1 MDPIRNSGPKTNK
14 LNNISKVLII
24 IAYLLINIKMGKR
37 IIKINE
43 RQLNK
48 IVKRVLSESYEGGII
63 QQGDDSC
70 EIRCKRKLAKNGSN
84 GDVVKYI
91 QHLLAAN
98 GFNQK
103 YAGGGMGGD
112 CYDSPTACDG
122 KYRRHTKD
130 AVMEF
135 QRKYGLTPD
144 GVVGYD
150 TLKKMC
156 DVFKPKPGTI
166 INSVEAW
173 EALCK
178 DCNCQDDY
186 IDDYQ
191 DDYIDDYID
200 DDQQIGVDIDCDDLR
215 DCVDKY
221 IFGRTKPDFDN
232 FLTCLYKG
240 DPNKKDKSK
249 GDMDEKDWG
258 ELEMD
263 GFIEECAWYIKSNA
277 LSSGRKYVREC
288 PDQVDCMPGPGKGMR
303 FCNSKFLQAC
313 KSKGC
318 TKVTY

>member
-1 MDPIRNSGPKTNK
+1 
-14 LNNISKVLII
+14 
-24 IAYLLINIKMGKR
+24 MGKR

-112 CYDSPTACDG
+112 CYDFPTACDG

-135 QRKYGLTPD
+135 QRKYRLTPD
-144 GVVGYD
+144 GVVGYN

-156 DVFKPKPGTI
+156 EVFKPKSGTI
-166 INSVEAW
+166 IESVKAW
-173 EALCK
+173 ESLCK

-186 IDDYQ
+186 QYDQENDYQ
-191 DDYIDDYID
+191 DDFD
-200 DDQQIGVDIDCDDLR
+200 DIDVYNPINRVECDTLKS
-215 DCVDKY
+215 CVYKY
-221 IFGRTKPDFDN
+221 
-232 FLTCLYKG
+232 LYKTAPDIKG
-240 DPNKKDKSK
+240 FMRCTGLTDSDLPIPPKKGCISDDGRSLCDIVPKPIPPGMAGTAVMGYYYDPVK
-249 GDMDEKDWG
+249 GKCVTRTMGGGPFSQMEK
-258 ELEMD
+258 
-263 GFIEECAWYIKSNA
+263 C
-277 LSSGRKYVREC
+277 REC
-288 PDQVDCMPGPGKGMR
+288 CERK
-303 FCNSKFLQAC
+303 
-313 KSKGC
+313 
-318 TKVTY
+318 

>member
-1 MDPIRNSGPKTNK
+1 MARKKIIRLTEND
-14 LNNISKVLII
+14 LNRIVKKV
-24 IAYLLINIKMGKR
+24 
-37 IIKINE
+37 INE
-43 RQLNK
+43 A
-48 IVKRVLSESYEGGII
+48 YEGGII
-63 QQGDDSC
+63 QKGDDSC

-103 YAGGGMGGD
+103 YAGGGMGGG

-150 TLKKMC
+150 TLMKMC
-156 DVFKPKPGTI
+156 EVFKPKPGTI

-173 EALCK
+173 ESLCK

-186 IDDYQ
+186 QDDYQ
-191 DDYIDDYID
+191 DYYQD

-215 DCVDKY
+215 NCVDKY
-221 IFGRTKPDFDN
+221 IFGGTKPDMSGFIS
-232 FLTCLYKG
+232 CYY
-240 DPNKKDKSK
+240 KKDIPVGGDKYFCSK
-249 GDMDEKDWG
+249 CEEMFPTKYVNLMPYPGKNEEAEEKRALG
-258 ELEMD
+258 ERCIKLCD
-263 GFIEECAWYIKSNA
+263 GFKEAY
-277 LSSGRKYVREC
+277 
-288 PDQVDCMPGPGKGMR
+288 
-303 FCNSKFLQAC
+303 
-313 KSKGC
+313 
-318 TKVTY
+318 

>member
-1 MDPIRNSGPKTNK
+1 MRRKKVIRLTEND
-14 LNNISKVLII
+14 LNRIVKKV
-24 IAYLLINIKMGKR
+24 
-37 IIKINE
+37 INE
-43 RQLNK
+43 A
-48 IVKRVLSESYEGGII
+48 YEGGII
-63 QQGDDSC
+63 QRGDDSC

-84 GDVVKYI
+84 GFTVQLI

-178 DCNCQDDY
+178 DCNCK
-186 IDDYQ
+186 DDYQ
-191 DDYIDDYID
+191 DDYQDN
-200 DDQQIGVDIDCDDLR
+200 DQQIGVDIDCDDLR
-215 DCVDKY
+215 NCVDKY
-221 IFGRTKPDFDN
+221 IFDIPVPDFDN

-240 DPNKKDKSK
+240 DPNKKDRSPKQ
-249 GDMDEKDWG
+249 GCEG
-258 ELEMD
+258 
-263 GFIEECAWYIKSNA
+263 
-277 LSSGRKYVREC
+277 C
-288 PDQVDCMPGPGKGMR
+288 PSWINEMPGPTWDGKPR
-303 FCNSKFLQAC
+303 KQRSEFIQNCIEKR
-313 KSKGC
+313 C
-318 TKVTY
+318 THVAV